1 MPEKDNHE
9 KKEKV
14 SHKAPGKRTTPSSN
28 NTLHSDPRAAYRNNK
43 NDNKFSRSNI
53 AKYLKFAAVPAAAI
67 VLMLI
72 IVFADK
78 SGKGDANGTDGS
90 DVINLTESVQS
101 DNSVYQNDF
110 SDYELKKNAYPE
122 INELMKTYFKALS
135 DGDIET
141 VKKIMILGDGE
152 TFEKK
157 EENMKSEGEYIEAYD
172 NIDCYTK
179 NGPEENSYV
188 VYVAYDI
195 KFLQMDTLVPGL
207 ARLYVVADE
216 DSNYYIYSPYTS
228 EVEDYMDEVDKSEDV
243 VILSREIDEKMA
255 AALESDDKLRA
266 FMETL
271 VKGGTG
277 ETPAPQSGEETT
289 QESQTAESTT
299 AAE

>member
-1 MPEKDNHE
+1 MSEKDNHE

-14 SHKAPGKRTTPSSN
+14 SHKAPGKRTTTSSN
-28 NTLHSDPRAAYRNNK
+28 NTPHTPRTAHDNK
-43 NDNKFSRSNI
+43 NNNTFSKPNI
-53 AKYLKFAAVPAAAI
+53 EKYLKFAAVPAIAVI
-67 VLMLI
+67 LMLI
-72 IVFADK
+72 IVFAGK
-78 SGKGDANGTDGS
+78 NSGKDKNNGTESS

-101 DNSVYQNDF
+101 DNNVYQSDF

-122 INELMKTYFKALS
+122 INELMNTYFKALA

-216 DSNYYIYSPYTS
+216 DSNFCIYSPYS
-228 EVEDYMDEVDKSEDV
+228 NEVEAYMDEVDKSEDV
-243 VILSREIDEKMA
+243 IILTREVDEKMA
-255 AALESDDKLRA
+255 AALETDNKLKA
-266 FMETL
+266 FIETL

-277 ETPAPQSGEETT
+277 ETPASPSEEETT
-289 QESQTAESTT
+289 AESQPADTTT